1 MMKRKVLKTFALALM
16 VAGGWSQVW
25 ADGVNLLSQSGISAT
40 GTTNCSTSISD
51 SKLTVTPS
59 STGEFRVTLSHS
71 TGISIA
77 TDKVFFVV
85 EMDNTD
91 FQTSNQNIRNIVFGG
106 TTYDSGSGNVL
117 NFDVDGKKVCIYSSL
132 MIYKSNSLLTAYQ
145 GNESLTLTS
154 IAMNFRANATT
165 SRVIYTAGFY
175 NLSDILTKYS
185 SLASNN
191 YQISNYMRLLNDN
204 SVTTSSK
211 TNTGSRT
218 GEIALKNSTSDAV
231 TSVANA
237 KLWCKAVDFA
247 HLPNNYGV
255 IYLRYWKPTD
265 ATTEDLFKGLDE
277 NVLLRIPFSSS
288 PEGSSGTISNY
299 LSNTPTMHKRITD
312 FDNKIAHTAFV
323 DGVAPSSAITTT
335 GTATTNWAS
344 YSRSLKAGYN
354 SCVMPFKKLA
364 YAAPTGITF
373 YKVGNYADGTVSFT
387 KIEDP
392 KASNSF
398 TDGSDWT
405 PVIIKAEAAGIYTF
419 VGRDA
424 ITSWDGITYKSKKVG
439 NSGTDPNG
447 IYWVGS
453 FVNEVPTG
461 DYASTVN
468 YGITSDGTSFAKMGS
483 GVKTTYYRAFLAD
496 NRGNNA
502 RALTL
507 SFGDEATGISSIKAD
522 KGDNSYY
529 NLSGLRVEN
538 PTKGLYIVNGKKV
551 VIK

>member
-1 MMKRKVLKTFALALM
+1 M
-16 VAGGWSQVW
+16 VAGGWSQTW

-59 STGEFRVTLSHS
+59 AAGEFRITLSHA

-91 FQTSNQNIRNIVFGG
+91 FQTSNQNIRDIYFGG
-106 TTYDSGSGNVL
+106 TKYDSANGNVL
-117 NFDVDGKKVCIYSSL
+117 NFDVDSKKVCIYSSL
-132 MIYKSNSLLTAYQ
+132 MIYGSNGLLTAYQ

-154 IAMNFRANATT
+154 IAMNFKADATT

-175 NLSDILTKYS
+175 NLSDILAKYS

-191 YQISNYMRLLNDN
+191 YQISNYMRLLNDK
-204 SVTTSSK
+204 SVTTSSQ

-218 GEIALKNSTSDAV
+218 GEIALKNSESDAV

-247 HLPNNYGV
+247 HLPDNYGV
-255 IYLRYWKPTD
+255 IYLRYWNPTD
-265 ATTEDLFKGLDE
+265 ATTEDLFEGLDDA
-277 NVLLRIPFSSS
+277 VLLRIPFAS
-288 PEGSSGTISNY
+288 TNY
-299 LSNTPTMHKRITD
+299 LSKTPTMHKRITD
-312 FDNKIAHTAFV
+312 FDHKIAHTAFV

-335 GTATTNWAS
+335 GTGTTPANWAS

-354 SCVMPFKKLA
+354 SCAMPFKKLA

-373 YKVGNYADGTVSFT
+373 YKVKQLSGDAVQFE

-392 KASNSF
+392 TTDNSF
-398 TDGSDWT
+398 TNGTDWT
-405 PVIIKAEAAGIYTF
+405 PVIIKAETVGIYTF

-424 ITSWDGITYKSKKVG
+424 ITSWGDITYKPKKVG
-439 NSGTDPNG
+439 NSGDDTKC

-453 FVNEVPTG
+453 FVDEAPMGSGNS
-461 DYASTVN
+461 YASYAAC
-468 YGITSDGTSFAKMGS
+468 YGITSDGTSFAKMS
-483 GVKTTYYRAFLAD
+483 SDTKTTYYRAFLAD
-496 NRGNNA
+496 NRGATTSA

-507 SFGDEATGISSIKAD
+507 SFDDEATAISSIEAAKAD
-522 KGDNSYY
+522 NGYY
-529 NLSGLRVEN
+529 NLSGQRVEN

-551 VIK
+551 IIK

>member
-1 MMKRKVLKTFALALM
+1 MKQTLLKTMALGLLAM
-16 VAGGWSQVW
+16 VGGANLAW
-25 ADGVNLLSQSGISAT
+25 ADGVNLLSQSGITAT

-59 STGEFRVTLSHS
+59 AAGEFRITLSHE

-106 TTYDSGSGNVL
+106 TTYDSANGNVL
-117 NFDVDGKKVCIYSSL
+117 NFDVDSKKVCIYSSL
-132 MIYKSNSLLTAYQ
+132 MIYGSNNGLLTAYQ

-154 IAMNFRANATT
+154 IAMNFKAEATT

-175 NLSDILTKYS
+175 NLSDILAKYS

-218 GEIALKNSTSDAV
+218 GEIALKNSESDAV

-255 IYLRYWKPTD
+255 IYLRYWNPTD
-265 ATTEDLFKGLDE
+265 ATTEDLFEGLDDA
-277 NVLLRIPFSSS
+277 VLLRIPFAS
-288 PEGSSGTISNY
+288 TNY

-335 GTATTNWAS
+335 GTGTTPANWAS

-373 YKVGNYADGTVSFT
+373 YKVKQLSGDAVQFE
-387 KIEDP
+387 KIENPTAD
-392 KASNSF
+392 KSF
-398 TDGSDWT
+398 TDGTDWT
-405 PVIIKAEAAGIYTF
+405 PVIIKAETAGIYTF

-424 ITSWDGITYKSKKVG
+424 ITSWGDITYKSKKVG
-439 NSGTDPNG
+439 NSGTDPNC

-461 DYASTVN
+461 TYASTTN
-468 YGITSDGTSFAKMGS
+468 YGITTDGTSFAKMGS
-483 GVKTTYYRAFLAD
+483 GVKTTFYRAFLAD
-496 NRGNNA
+496 NRSTGTSA

-507 SFGDEATGISSIKAD
+507 SFGDEATAISSIEAAKAD
-522 KGDNSYY
+522 NGYY
-529 NLSGLRVEN
+529 NLSGQRVEN

-551 VIK
+551 IIK

>member
-1 MMKRKVLKTFALALM
+1 MA
-16 VAGGWSQVW
+16 W
-25 ADGVNLLSQSGISAT
+25 ADGVNLLSQSGITAT

-59 STGEFRVTLSHS
+59 AAGEFRITLSHE

-106 TTYDSGSGNVL
+106 TTYDSANGNVL
-117 NFDVDGKKVCIYSSL
+117 NFDVDSKKVCIYSSL
-132 MIYKSNSLLTAYQ
+132 MIYGSNGLLTAYQ

-154 IAMNFRANATT
+154 IAMNFKADATT

-175 NLSDILTKYS
+175 NLSDILAKYS

-218 GEIALKNSTSDAV
+218 GEIALKNSESDAV

-255 IYLRYWKPTD
+255 IYLRYWNPTD
-265 ATTEDLFKGLDE
+265 ATTEDLFEGLDDA
-277 NVLLRIPFSSS
+277 VLLRIPFAS
-288 PEGSSGTISNY
+288 TNY

-335 GTATTNWAS
+335 GTGTTPANWAS

-373 YKVGNYADGTVSFT
+373 YKVDNFANGTISFT

-392 KASNSF
+392 TADKSF
-398 TDGSDWT
+398 TDGTDWT
-405 PVIIKAEAAGIYTF
+405 PVIIKAETAGIYTF

-424 ITSWDGITYKSKKVG
+424 ITSWGDITYKSKKVG
-439 NSGTDPNG
+439 NSGTEPNC

-453 FVNEVPTG
+453 FVNEAPMG
-461 DYASTVN
+461 SGNSYASYAAC
-468 YGITSDGTSFAKMGS
+468 YGITSDGTKFAKMS
-483 GVKTTYYRAFLAD
+483 SDTKTTYYRAFLAD
-496 NRGNNA
+496 NRGA
-502 RALTL
+502 SAPALTL
-507 SFGDEATGISSIKAD
+507 NFADFLGGTTDIVRLEDVHGLEPVGDGAV
-522 KGDNSYY
+522 Y
-529 NLSGLRVEN
+529 NLQGVRMTMNVNQL
-538 PTKGLYIVNGKKV
+538 PKGIYVKNGKKF